1 MKSWIVTS
9 LIAVALLSP
18 SDVFSQKVTL
28 SEYLDEVKQRHP
40 FFAAQAMQPDVET
53 LERDRFVGEKDWVLQ
68 SSPFVNFQEPIIA
81 NTFSPERI
89 TRLNLNA
96 SAERAYW
103 GNGSRLALTWQSIYT
118 DQRVPGIV
126 IPSSTGPI
134 AIPVGTASFYEN
146 RLLATY
152 TYPLLRNNGGVLD
165 QLEYVLAD
173 QNIDFAIRLSPR

>member
-40 FFAAQAMQPDVET
+40 FFAAQAMQSDVET
-53 LERDRFVGEKDWVLQ
+53 LERDRFVGDKDWVLQ
-68 SSPFVNFQEPIIA
+68 SSPFINFQEPIIA

-103 GNGSRLALTWQSIYT
+103 GNGSRLALTA
-118 DQRVPGIV
+118 RG
-126 IPSSTGPI
+126 
-134 AIPVGTASFYEN
+134 
-146 RLLATY
+146 
-152 TYPLLRNNGGVLD
+152 
-165 QLEYVLAD
+165 
-173 QNIDFAIRLSPR
+173 